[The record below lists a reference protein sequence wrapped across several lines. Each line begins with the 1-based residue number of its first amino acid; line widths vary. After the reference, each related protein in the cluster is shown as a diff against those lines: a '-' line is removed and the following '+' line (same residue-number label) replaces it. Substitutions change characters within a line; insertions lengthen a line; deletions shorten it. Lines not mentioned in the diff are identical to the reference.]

1 MIKMELIFLGTS
13 AAIPS
18 KKRNH
23 SAIALKAFGE
33 VFLFDCGEG
42 TQRQMAKAKV
52 SPMKIEKIFISHL
65 HGDHLLGL
73 PGMIQTMAFRGREEP
88 LHIFGPQG
96 LRGMV
101 KVALKLGYF
110 SMNFDVYVHEIGA
123 GKIIEKE
130 EYVISCAETEH
141 TVPNLSYCFEEKKRP
156 RFLRDKAIRLGLK
169 PGPAFGK
176 LHRGIPVRLGNRII
190 RPEEVLGKPRKGIKI
205 TYSGDTRPS
214 QELVKLARD
223 SHILIHEATFEAG
236 KEDKALETG
245 HSTASEAA
253 EVAKRSNVKNLI
265 LTHLS
270 TRYKRSDIIERAAR
284 EIFGDTIVAHDLMS
298 VEVRKYATKDDS

>member
-1 MIKMELIFLGTS
+1 MELTFLGTS

-23 SAIALKAFGE
+23 TAIALKAFGE

-52 SPMKIEKIFISHL
+52 SPMKIKKIFISHL
-65 HGDHLLGL
+65 HGDHILGL
-73 PGMIQTMAFRGREEP
+73 PGMIQTLAFRGRTEP
-88 LHIFGPQG
+88 LHIFGPPG
-96 LRGMV
+96 TKKMLE
-101 KVALKLGYF
+101 AAIKLGYF
-110 SMNFDVYVHEIGA
+110 SLNFDIYVHEIGA

-130 EYVISCAETEH
+130 EYLITCAETEH
-141 TVPNLSYCFEEKKRP
+141 TVPNLAYCFEEKKKP
-156 RFLRDKAIRLGLK
+156 RFLRDKAIELGLK

-176 LHRGIPVRLGNRII
+176 LHRGIPIRLGDKII
-190 RPEEVLGKPRKGIKI
+190 KPEQVLGKPRKGIKI

-214 QELVKLARD
+214 QKLVELAKE

-236 KEDKALETG
+236 KEDKASETG

-253 EVAKRSNVKNLI
+253 KIAKKSNVKKLI

-270 TRYKRSDIIERAAR
+270 TRYKRSDIIEKAAMK
-284 EIFGDTIVAHDLMS
+284 IFKDTMVAHDLMTI
-298 VEVRKYATKDDS
+298 EVRKYANKNNN